1 MGKEIKRI
9 RLNRLYS
16 ENNVFEEISFHDG
29 VNIILGEKYDDSSVK
44 GRKTNGV
51 GKSMCIE
58 FLDFC
63 FLSDYD
69 KSRVAKIPKEVFPL
83 EKNVMLDLDIGAET
97 IIIKRNREQADQPV
111 IIREGKTVSFDKLQD
126 ARDYLTGI
134 IFSELNGKTVPS
146 FRNLFSI
153 LMRDE
158 RSEFKDIIKCHD
170 LTKKIPDDLTA
181 HLFLLG
187 FSLEAYKNTVETIKE
202 IGKITTV
209 LSKEKKEL
217 TQDGQKKISD
227 VRAELNALEDELKK
241 LEDAIESFKTNETFD
256 SMEAD
261 LIELEEL
268 LDQLRKRQKALRHD
282 YEKIRKMPKPE
293 QIDDREI
300 ELVYNQF
307 KSELGNAV
315 VKSLNEVVGFKN
327 KIEDFQRTLVNQKAK
342 ELESQLKSI
351 AEQIRIL
358 DDEYSEKL
366 KIIDKKGVLKNLK
379 ISLKIYEAKKESISR
394 TKFLFEQYEKHEKKK
409 RILNL
414 QKTQQI
420 MEIETE
426 IEQNEEMMDSFME
439 TILQIHEFIMG
450 NRECSFSIQTIDK
463 AQSKTPVE
471 LVLRIYDDGSRSVDR
486 TKVFIYDMALLF
498 NQYTRDRHPLFLVHD
513 NIFDVDQDTLVRC
526 LNYIYSQEEQYQD
539 FQYIL
544 TLNRDKIENEEQ
556 RKLIRMDIDEHQVA
570 VFTKRKEISGTKL
583 SGKITENPLQDRMKN
598 SVFQRISKKGA

>member
-83 EKNVMLDLDIGAET
+83 EENVILDLDIGAET

-111 IIREGKTVSFDKLQD
+111 IIRGGQTVSFDKLQD

-209 LSKEKKEL
+209 LSKEKREL

-570 VFTKRKEISGTKL
+570 VFTKE
-583 SGKITENPLQDRMKN
+583 
-598 SVFQRISKKGA
+598 KKFLGRNYQEK

>member
-83 EKNVMLDLDIGAET
+83 EENVMLDLDIGAET

-342 ELESQLKSI
+342 ELESQLKGI

-426 IEQNEEMMDSFME
+426 IEQNEEMMDSFTE

-463 AQSKTPVE
+463 AQNKTPVE

-570 VFTKRKEISGTKL
+570 VFTKE
-583 SGKITENPLQDRMKN
+583 
-598 SVFQRISKKGA
+598 KKFLGRNYQEK

>member
-1 MGKEIKRI
+1 MGKEISRI

-16 ENNVFEEISFHDG
+16 ESNIFEEISFHDG

-51 GKSMCIE
+51 GKSMSIE
-58 FLDFC
+58 FLDFG
-63 FLSDYD
+63 FLNDYE
-69 KSRVAKIPKEVFPL
+69 KSRIAKIPKEVFPL
-83 EKNVMLDLDIGAET
+83 EENVILDLDIGDEAIT
-97 IIIKRNREQADQPV
+97 IKRNRKQADQPV
-111 IIREGKTVSFDKLQD
+111 IIREGRTVSFDKLQD
-126 ARDYLTGI
+126 AREYLTGL
-134 IFSELNGKTVPS
+134 IFPKLNGKKVPS

-158 RSEFKDIIKCHD
+158 RSEFTDIIKCHD
-170 LTKKIPDDLTA
+170 LTKKIPDDLSA

-187 FSLEAYKNTVETIKE
+187 FSLEAYKNTLETIKE
-202 IGKITTV
+202 IEAVNTV
-209 LSKEKKEL
+209 IAKDKKEL
-217 TQDGQKKISD
+217 TQEGKKKISD
-227 VRAELNALEDELKK
+227 VKAELNALEDELQK

-261 LIELEEL
+261 LIELEDL
-268 LDQLRKRQKALRHD
+268 LDQLRKRQKALRYD

-327 KIEDFQRTLVNQKAK
+327 KIEEFQRTLVNQKAK

-351 AEQIRIL
+351 AEQIRVL

-366 KIIDKKGVLKNLK
+366 KVIDKKGVLKNLK
-379 ISLKIYEAKKESISR
+379 VSLKIYEAKKDSISH
-394 TKFLFEQYEKHEKKK
+394 TKFLFDQYEKNEKKK
-409 RILNL
+409 RMLNL
-414 QKTQQI
+414 QKTQQL
-420 MEIETE
+420 MEIDSE
-426 IEQNEEMMDSFME
+426 IEQNKEIMDDFID
-439 TILQIHEFIMG
+439 TILEIHESIMG
-450 NRECSFSIQTIDK
+450 NKECSFSLQTVDK
-463 AQSKTPVE
+463 ARKKTPVE
-471 LVLRIYDDGSRSVDR
+471 LTLRIYDDGSHSVDR

-513 NIFDVDQDTLVRC
+513 NIFDVDQDTLVQC
-526 LNYIYSQEEQYQD
+526 LNYIYKREEQYQD

-556 RKLIRMDIDEHQVA
+556 RKLIQMDIDEHQVA
-570 VFTKRKEISGTKL
+570 VFTKE
-583 SGKITENPLQDRMKN
+583 
-598 SVFQRISKKGA
+598 KKFLGRNYQEK

>member
-1 MGKEIKRI
+1 MGKEISRI

-16 ENNVFEEISFHDG
+16 ESNIFEEISFHDG

-51 GKSMCIE
+51 GKSMSIE
-58 FLDFC
+58 FLDFG
-63 FLSDYD
+63 FLNDYE
-69 KSRVAKIPKEVFPL
+69 KSRIAKIPKEVFPL
-83 EKNVMLDLDIGAET
+83 EENVILDLDIGDEAIT
-97 IIIKRNREQADQPV
+97 IKRNRKQADQPV
-111 IIREGKTVSFDKLQD
+111 IIREGRTVSFDKLQD
-126 ARDYLTGI
+126 AREYLTGL
-134 IFSELNGKTVPS
+134 IFPKLNGKKVPS

-158 RSEFKDIIKCHD
+158 RSEFTDIIKCHD
-170 LTKKIPDDLTA
+170 LTKKIPDDLSA

-187 FSLEAYKNTVETIKE
+187 FSLEAYKNTLETIKE
-202 IGKITTV
+202 IEAVNTV
-209 LSKEKKEL
+209 IAKDKKEL
-217 TQDGQKKISD
+217 TQEGKKKISD
-227 VRAELNALEDELKK
+227 VKAELNALEDELQK

-261 LIELEEL
+261 LIELEDL
-268 LDQLRKRQKALRHD
+268 LDQLRKRQKALRYD

-307 KSELGNAV
+307 KSALGNAV

-327 KIEDFQRTLVNQKAK
+327 KIEEFQRTLVNQKAK

-351 AEQIRIL
+351 AEQIRVL

-366 KIIDKKGVLKNLK
+366 KVIDKKGVLKNLK
-379 ISLKIYEAKKESISR
+379 VSLKIYEAKKDSISH
-394 TKFLFEQYEKHEKKK
+394 TKFLFDQYEKNEKKK
-409 RILNL
+409 RMLNL
-414 QKTQQI
+414 QKTQQL
-420 MEIETE
+420 MEIDSE
-426 IEQNEEMMDSFME
+426 IEQNKEIMDDFID
-439 TILQIHEFIMG
+439 TILEIHESIMG
-450 NRECSFSIQTIDK
+450 NKECSFSLQTVDK
-463 AQSKTPVE
+463 ARKKTPVE
-471 LVLRIYDDGSRSVDR
+471 LTLRIYDDGSHSVDR

-513 NIFDVDQDTLVRC
+513 NIFDVDQDTLVQC
-526 LNYIYSQEEQYQD
+526 LNYIYKQEEQYQD

-556 RKLIRMDIDEHQVA
+556 RKLIQMDIDEHQVA
-570 VFTKRKEISGTKL
+570 VFTKE
-583 SGKITENPLQDRMKN
+583 
-598 SVFQRISKKGA
+598 KKFLGRNYQEK

>member
-1 MGKEIKRI
+1 MGKEISRI

-16 ENNVFEEISFHDG
+16 ESNIFEEISFHDG

-51 GKSMCIE
+51 GKSMSIE
-58 FLDFC
+58 FLDFG
-63 FLSDYD
+63 FLNDYE
-69 KSRVAKIPKEVFPL
+69 KSRIAKIPKEVFPL
-83 EKNVMLDLDIGAET
+83 EENVILDLDIGDEAIT
-97 IIIKRNREQADQPV
+97 IKRNRKQADQPV
-111 IIREGKTVSFDKLQD
+111 IIREGRTVSFDKLQD
-126 ARDYLTGI
+126 AREYLTGL
-134 IFSELNGKTVPS
+134 IFPKLNGKKVPS

-158 RSEFKDIIKCHD
+158 RSEFTDIIKCHD
-170 LTKKIPDDLTA
+170 LTKKIPDDLSA

-187 FSLEAYKNTVETIKE
+187 FSLEAYKNTLETIKE
-202 IGKITTV
+202 IEAVNTV
-209 LSKEKKEL
+209 IAKDKKEL
-217 TQDGQKKISD
+217 TQEGKKKISD
-227 VRAELNALEDELKK
+227 VKAELNALEDELQK

-261 LIELEEL
+261 LIELEDL
-268 LDQLRKRQKALRHD
+268 LDQLRKRQKALRYD

-327 KIEDFQRTLVNQKAK
+327 KIEEFQRTLVNQKAK

-351 AEQIRIL
+351 AEQIRVL

-366 KIIDKKGVLKNLK
+366 KVIDKKGVLKNLK
-379 ISLKIYEAKKESISR
+379 VSLKIYEAKKDSISH
-394 TKFLFEQYEKHEKKK
+394 TKFLFDQYEKNEKKK
-409 RILNL
+409 RMLNL
-414 QKTQQI
+414 QKTQQL
-420 MEIETE
+420 MEIDSE
-426 IEQNEEMMDSFME
+426 IEQNKEIMDDFID
-439 TILQIHEFIMG
+439 TILEIHESIMG
-450 NRECSFSIQTIDK
+450 NKECSFSLQTVDK
-463 AQSKTPVE
+463 ARKKTPVE
-471 LVLRIYDDGSRSVDR
+471 LTLRIYDDGSHSVDR

-513 NIFDVDQDTLVRC
+513 NIFDVDQDTLVQC
-526 LNYIYSQEEQYQD
+526 LNYIYKQEEQYQD

-544 TLNRDKIENEEQ
+544 TLNQDKIENEEQ
-556 RKLIRMDIDEHQVA
+556 RKLIQMDIDEHQVA
-570 VFTKRKEISGTKL
+570 VFTKE
-583 SGKITENPLQDRMKN
+583 
-598 SVFQRISKKGA
+598 KKFLGRNYQEK

>member
-1 MGKEIKRI
+1 MGKEISRI

-16 ENNVFEEISFHDG
+16 ENNIFEEISFHDG
-29 VNIILGEKYDDSSVK
+29 VNIILGEKCDESSVK

-51 GKSMCIE
+51 GKSMSIE
-58 FLDFC
+58 FLDFG
-63 FLSDYD
+63 FLNDYE
-69 KSRVAKIPKEVFPL
+69 KSRIAKIPKEVFPL
-83 EKNVMLDLDIGAET
+83 EENVILDLDIGDENIT
-97 IIIKRNREQADQPV
+97 IKRNRKQADQPV

-126 ARDYLTGI
+126 AREYLTGI
-134 IFSELNGKTVPS
+134 IFPKLNGKKVPS

-158 RSEFKDIIKCHD
+158 RSEFTDIIKCHD
-170 LTKKIPDDLTA
+170 LTKKIPDDLSA

-187 FSLEAYKNTVETIKE
+187 FSLEAYKNTLETIKE
-202 IGKITTV
+202 IDAVNTILTKD
-209 LSKEKKEL
+209 KKEL
-217 TQDGQKKISD
+217 TQEGKKKISD
-227 VRAELNALEDELKK
+227 VKAELNALEDELQK

-256 SMEAD
+256 AMEAD
-261 LIELEEL
+261 LIELEDL
-268 LDQLRKRQKALRHD
+268 LDQLRKRQKALRYD

-307 KSELGNAV
+307 KGELGSAV

-327 KIEDFQRTLVNQKAK
+327 KIEEFQRTLVNQKAK

-366 KIIDKKGVLKNLK
+366 KVIDKKGVLKNLK
-379 ISLKIYEAKKESISR
+379 VSLKIYEAKKDSISH
-394 TKFLFEQYEKHEKKK
+394 TKFLFDQYEKNEKKK
-409 RILNL
+409 KMLRL

-420 MEIETE
+420 MEIDNE
-426 IEQNEEMMDSFME
+426 IEQNKEIIDNFID
-439 TILQIHEFIMG
+439 TILEIHESIMG
-450 NRECSFSIQTIDK
+450 NKECSFSIQTIDK
-463 AQSKTPVE
+463 ARGKTPIE
-471 LVLRIYDDGSRSVDR
+471 LTLRIYDDGSHSVDR

-513 NIFDVDQDTLVRC
+513 NIFDVDQDTLVQC
-526 LNYIYSQEEQYQD
+526 LNYIYKQEEQYQD

-556 RKLIRMDIDEHQVA
+556 RKLIQMDIDEHQVA
-570 VFTKRKEISGTKL
+570 VFTKE
-583 SGKITENPLQDRMKN
+583 
-598 SVFQRISKKGA
+598 KKFLGRNYQEK

>member
-1 MGKEIKRI
+1 MGKEISRI

-16 ENNVFEEISFHDG
+16 ESNIFEEISFHDG

-51 GKSMCIE
+51 GKSMSIE
-58 FLDFC
+58 FLDFG
-63 FLSDYD
+63 FLNDYE
-69 KSRVAKIPKEVFPL
+69 KSRIAKIPKEVFPL
-83 EKNVMLDLDIGAET
+83 EENVILDLDIGDEAIT
-97 IIIKRNREQADQPV
+97 IKRNRKQADQPI
-111 IIREGKTVSFDKLQD
+111 IIREGRTVSFDKLQD
-126 ARDYLTGI
+126 AREYLTGL
-134 IFSELNGKTVPS
+134 IFPKLNGKKVPS

-158 RSEFKDIIKCHD
+158 RSEFTDIIKCHD
-170 LTKKIPDDLTA
+170 LTKKIPDDLSA

-187 FSLEAYKNTVETIKE
+187 FSLEAYKNTLETIKE
-202 IGKITTV
+202 IEAVNTV
-209 LSKEKKEL
+209 IAKDKKEL
-217 TQDGQKKISD
+217 TQEGKKKISD
-227 VRAELNALEDELKK
+227 VKAELNALEDELQK

-261 LIELEEL
+261 LIELEDL
-268 LDQLRKRQKALRHD
+268 LDQLRKRQKALRYD

-327 KIEDFQRTLVNQKAK
+327 KIEEFQRTLVNQKAK

-351 AEQIRIL
+351 AEQIRVL

-366 KIIDKKGVLKNLK
+366 KVIDKKGVLKNLK
-379 ISLKIYEAKKESISR
+379 VSLKIYEAKKDSISH
-394 TKFLFEQYEKHEKKK
+394 TKFLFDQYEKNEKKK
-409 RILNL
+409 RMLNL
-414 QKTQQI
+414 QKTQQL
-420 MEIETE
+420 MEIDSE
-426 IEQNEEMMDSFME
+426 IEQNKEIMDDFID
-439 TILQIHEFIMG
+439 TILEIHESIMG
-450 NRECSFSIQTIDK
+450 NKECSFSLQTVDK
-463 AQSKTPVE
+463 ARKKTPVE
-471 LVLRIYDDGSRSVDR
+471 LTLRIYDDGSHSVDR

-513 NIFDVDQDTLVRC
+513 NIFDVDQDTLVQC
-526 LNYIYSQEEQYQD
+526 LNYIYKQEEQYQD

-556 RKLIRMDIDEHQVA
+556 RKLIQMDIDEHQVA
-570 VFTKRKEISGTKL
+570 VFTKE
-583 SGKITENPLQDRMKN
+583 
-598 SVFQRISKKGA
+598 KKFLGRNYQEK

>member
-1 MGKEIKRI
+1 MGKEISHI

-16 ENNVFEEISFHDG
+16 ESNIFEEISFHDG

-51 GKSMCIE
+51 GKSMSIE
-58 FLDFC
+58 FLDFG
-63 FLSDYD
+63 FLNDYE
-69 KSRVAKIPKEVFPL
+69 KSRIAKIPKEVFPL
-83 EKNVMLDLDIGAET
+83 EENVILDLDIGDEAIT
-97 IIIKRNREQADQPV
+97 IKRNRKQADQPV
-111 IIREGKTVSFDKLQD
+111 IIREGRTVSFDKLQD
-126 ARDYLTGI
+126 AREYLTGL
-134 IFSELNGKTVPS
+134 IFPKLNGKKVPS

-158 RSEFKDIIKCHD
+158 RSEFTDIIKCHD
-170 LTKKIPDDLTA
+170 LTKKIPDDLSA

-187 FSLEAYKNTVETIKE
+187 FSLEAYKNTLETIKE
-202 IGKITTV
+202 IEAVNTV
-209 LSKEKKEL
+209 IAKDKKEL
-217 TQDGQKKISD
+217 TQEGKKKISD
-227 VRAELNALEDELKK
+227 VKAELNALEDELQK

-261 LIELEEL
+261 LIELEDL
-268 LDQLRKRQKALRHD
+268 LDQLRKRQKALRYD

-327 KIEDFQRTLVNQKAK
+327 KIEEFQRTLVNQKAK

-351 AEQIRIL
+351 AEQIRVL

-366 KIIDKKGVLKNLK
+366 KVIDKKGVLKNLK
-379 ISLKIYEAKKESISR
+379 VSLKIYEAKKDSISH
-394 TKFLFEQYEKHEKKK
+394 TKFLFDQYEKNEKKK
-409 RILNL
+409 RMLNL
-414 QKTQQI
+414 QKTQQL
-420 MEIETE
+420 MEIDSE
-426 IEQNEEMMDSFME
+426 IEQNKEIMDDFID
-439 TILQIHEFIMG
+439 TILEIHESIMG
-450 NRECSFSIQTIDK
+450 NKECSFSLQTVDK
-463 AQSKTPVE
+463 ARKKTPVE
-471 LVLRIYDDGSRSVDR
+471 LTLRIYDDGSHSVDR

-513 NIFDVDQDTLVRC
+513 NIFDVDQDTLVQC
-526 LNYIYSQEEQYQD
+526 LNYIYKQEEQYQD

-556 RKLIRMDIDEHQVA
+556 RKLIQMDIDEHQVA
-570 VFTKRKEISGTKL
+570 VFTKE
-583 SGKITENPLQDRMKN
+583 
-598 SVFQRISKKGA
+598 KKFLGRNYQEK

>member
-1 MGKEIKRI
+1 MGKEISRI

-16 ENNVFEEISFHDG
+16 ESNIFEEISFHDG

-51 GKSMCIE
+51 GKSMSIE
-58 FLDFC
+58 FLDFG
-63 FLSDYD
+63 FLNDYE
-69 KSRVAKIPKEVFPL
+69 KSRIAKIPKEVFPL
-83 EKNVMLDLDIGAET
+83 EENVILDLDIGDEAIT
-97 IIIKRNREQADQPV
+97 IKRNRKQADQPV
-111 IIREGKTVSFDKLQD
+111 IIREGRTVSFDKLQD
-126 ARDYLTGI
+126 AREYLTGL
-134 IFSELNGKTVPS
+134 IFPKLNGKKVPS

-158 RSEFKDIIKCHD
+158 RSEFTDIIKCHD
-170 LTKKIPDDLTA
+170 LTKKIPDDLSA

-187 FSLEAYKNTVETIKE
+187 FSLEAYKNTLETIKE
-202 IGKITTV
+202 IEAVNTV
-209 LSKEKKEL
+209 IAKDKKEL
-217 TQDGQKKISD
+217 TQEGKKKISD
-227 VRAELNALEDELKK
+227 VKAELNALEDELQK
-241 LEDAIESFKTNETFD
+241 LEYAIESFKTNETFD

-261 LIELEEL
+261 LIELEDL
-268 LDQLRKRQKALRHD
+268 LDQLRKRQKALRYD

-327 KIEDFQRTLVNQKAK
+327 KIEEFQRTLVNQKAK

-351 AEQIRIL
+351 AEQIRVL

-366 KIIDKKGVLKNLK
+366 KVIDKKGVLKNLK
-379 ISLKIYEAKKESISR
+379 VSLKIYEAKKDSISH
-394 TKFLFEQYEKHEKKK
+394 TKFLFDQYEKNEKKK
-409 RILNL
+409 RMLNL
-414 QKTQQI
+414 QKTQQL
-420 MEIETE
+420 MEIDSE
-426 IEQNEEMMDSFME
+426 IEQNKEIMDDFID
-439 TILQIHEFIMG
+439 TILEIHESIMG
-450 NRECSFSIQTIDK
+450 NKECSFSLQTVDK
-463 AQSKTPVE
+463 ARKKTPVE
-471 LVLRIYDDGSRSVDR
+471 LTLRIYDDGSHSVDR

-513 NIFDVDQDTLVRC
+513 NIFDVDQDTLVQC
-526 LNYIYSQEEQYQD
+526 LNYIYKQEEQYQD

-556 RKLIRMDIDEHQVA
+556 RKLIQMDIDEHQVA
-570 VFTKRKEISGTKL
+570 VFTKE
-583 SGKITENPLQDRMKN
+583 
-598 SVFQRISKKGA
+598 KKFLGRNYQEK

>member
-83 EKNVMLDLDIGAET
+83 EENVILDLDIGAET

-111 IIREGKTVSFDKLQD
+111 IIRGGKTVSFDKLQD

-202 IGKITTV
+202 IRKITTV
-209 LSKEKKEL
+209 LSKEKREL

-570 VFTKRKEISGTKL
+570 VFTKE
-583 SGKITENPLQDRMKN
+583 
-598 SVFQRISKKGA
+598 KKFLGRNYQEK

>member
-1 MGKEIKRI
+1 MGKEISRI

-16 ENNVFEEISFHDG
+16 ESNIFEEISFHDG

-51 GKSMCIE
+51 GKSMSIE
-58 FLDFC
+58 FLDFG
-63 FLSDYD
+63 FLNDYE
-69 KSRVAKIPKEVFPL
+69 KSRIAKIPKEVFPL
-83 EKNVMLDLDIGAET
+83 EENVILDLDIGDEAIT
-97 IIIKRNREQADQPV
+97 IKRNRKQADQPV
-111 IIREGKTVSFDKLQD
+111 IIREGRTVSFDKLQD
-126 ARDYLTGI
+126 AREYLTGL
-134 IFSELNGKTVPS
+134 IFPKLNGKKVPS

-158 RSEFKDIIKCHD
+158 RSEFTDIIKCHD
-170 LTKKIPDDLTA
+170 LTKKIPDDLSA

-187 FSLEAYKNTVETIKE
+187 FSLEAYKNTLETIKE
-202 IGKITTV
+202 IEAVNTV
-209 LSKEKKEL
+209 IAKDKKEL
-217 TQDGQKKISD
+217 TQEGKKKISD
-227 VRAELNALEDELKK
+227 VKAELNALEDELQK

-261 LIELEEL
+261 LIELEDL
-268 LDQLRKRQKALRHD
+268 LDQLRKRQKALRYD

-327 KIEDFQRTLVNQKAK
+327 KIEEFQRTLVNQKAK

-351 AEQIRIL
+351 AEQIRVL

-366 KIIDKKGVLKNLK
+366 KVIDKKGVLKNLK
-379 ISLKIYEAKKESISR
+379 VSLKIYEAKKDSISH
-394 TKFLFEQYEKHEKKK
+394 TKFLFDQYEKNEKKK
-409 RILNL
+409 RMLNL
-414 QKTQQI
+414 QKTQQL
-420 MEIETE
+420 MEIDSE
-426 IEQNEEMMDSFME
+426 IEQNKEIMDDFID
-439 TILQIHEFIMG
+439 TILEIHESIMG
-450 NRECSFSIQTIDK
+450 NKECSFSLQTVDK
-463 AQSKTPVE
+463 ARKKTPVE
-471 LVLRIYDDGSRSVDR
+471 LTLRIYDDGSHSVDR

-513 NIFDVDQDTLVRC
+513 NIFDMDQDTLVQC
-526 LNYIYSQEEQYQD
+526 LNYIYKQEEQYQD

-556 RKLIRMDIDEHQVA
+556 RKLIQMDIDEHQVA
-570 VFTKRKEISGTKL
+570 VFTKE
-583 SGKITENPLQDRMKN
+583 
-598 SVFQRISKKGA
+598 KKFLGRNYQEK

>member
-1 MGKEIKRI
+1 MGKEISRI

-16 ENNVFEEISFHDG
+16 ESNIFEEISFHDG

-51 GKSMCIE
+51 GKSMSIE
-58 FLDFC
+58 FLDFG
-63 FLSDYD
+63 FLNDYE
-69 KSRVAKIPKEVFPL
+69 KSRIAKIPKEVFPL
-83 EKNVMLDLDIGAET
+83 EENVILDLDIGDEAIT
-97 IIIKRNREQADQPV
+97 IKRNRKQADQPV
-111 IIREGKTVSFDKLQD
+111 IIREGRTVSFDKLQD
-126 ARDYLTGI
+126 AREYLTGL
-134 IFSELNGKTVPS
+134 IFPKLNGKKVPS

-158 RSEFKDIIKCHD
+158 RSEFTDIIKCHD
-170 LTKKIPDDLTA
+170 LTKKIPDDLSA

-187 FSLEAYKNTVETIKE
+187 FSLEAYKNTLETIKE
-202 IGKITTV
+202 IEAVNTV
-209 LSKEKKEL
+209 IAKDKKEL
-217 TQDGQKKISD
+217 TQEGKKKISD
-227 VRAELNALEDELKK
+227 VKAELNALEDELQK

-261 LIELEEL
+261 LIELEDL
-268 LDQLRKRQKALRHD
+268 LDQLRKRQKALRYD

-327 KIEDFQRTLVNQKAK
+327 KIEEFQRTLVNQKAK

-351 AEQIRIL
+351 AEQIRVL

-366 KIIDKKGVLKNLK
+366 KVIDKKGVLKNLRV
-379 ISLKIYEAKKESISR
+379 SLKIYEAKKDSISH
-394 TKFLFEQYEKHEKKK
+394 TKFLFDQYEKNEKKK
-409 RILNL
+409 RMLNL
-414 QKTQQI
+414 QKTQQL
-420 MEIETE
+420 MEIDSE
-426 IEQNEEMMDSFME
+426 IEQNKEIMDDFID
-439 TILQIHEFIMG
+439 TILEIHESIMG
-450 NRECSFSIQTIDK
+450 NKECSFSLQTVDK
-463 AQSKTPVE
+463 ARKKTPVE
-471 LVLRIYDDGSRSVDR
+471 LTLRIYDDGSHSVDR

-513 NIFDVDQDTLVRC
+513 NIFDVDQDTLVQC
-526 LNYIYSQEEQYQD
+526 LNYIYKQEEQYQD

-556 RKLIRMDIDEHQVA
+556 RKLIQMDIDEHQVA
-570 VFTKRKEISGTKL
+570 VFTKE
-583 SGKITENPLQDRMKN
+583 
-598 SVFQRISKKGA
+598 KKFLGRNYQEK

>member
-1 MGKEIKRI
+1 MGKEISRI

-16 ENNVFEEISFHDG
+16 ESNIFEEISFHDG

-51 GKSMCIE
+51 GKSMSIE
-58 FLDFC
+58 FLDFG
-63 FLSDYD
+63 FLNDYE
-69 KSRVAKIPKEVFPL
+69 KSRIAKIPKEVFPL
-83 EKNVMLDLDIGAET
+83 EENVILDLDIGDEAIT
-97 IIIKRNREQADQPV
+97 IKRNRKQADQPV
-111 IIREGKTVSFDKLQD
+111 IIREGRTVSFDKLQD
-126 ARDYLTGI
+126 AREYLTGL
-134 IFSELNGKTVPS
+134 IFPKLNGKKVPS

-158 RSEFKDIIKCHD
+158 RSEFTDIIKCHD
-170 LTKKIPDDLTA
+170 LTKKIPDDLSA

-187 FSLEAYKNTVETIKE
+187 FSLEAYKNTLETIKE
-202 IGKITTV
+202 IEAVNTV
-209 LSKEKKEL
+209 IAKDKKEL
-217 TQDGQKKISD
+217 TQEGKKKISD
-227 VRAELNALEDELKK
+227 VKAELNALEDELQK

-261 LIELEEL
+261 LIELEDL
-268 LDQLRKRQKALRHD
+268 LDQLRKRQKALRYD

-327 KIEDFQRTLVNQKAK
+327 KIEEFQRTLVNQKAK

-351 AEQIRIL
+351 AEQIRVL

-366 KIIDKKGVLKNLK
+366 KVIDKKGVLKNLK
-379 ISLKIYEAKKESISR
+379 VSLKIYEAKKDSISH
-394 TKFLFEQYEKHEKKK
+394 TKFLFDQYEKNEKKK
-409 RILNL
+409 RMLNL
-414 QKTQQI
+414 QKTQQL
-420 MEIETE
+420 MEIDSE
-426 IEQNEEMMDSFME
+426 IEQNKEIMDDFID
-439 TILQIHEFIMG
+439 TILEIHESIMG
-450 NRECSFSIQTIDK
+450 NKECSFSFQTVDK
-463 AQSKTPVE
+463 ARKKTPVE
-471 LVLRIYDDGSRSVDR
+471 LTLRIYDDGSHSVDR

-513 NIFDVDQDTLVRC
+513 NIFDVDQDTLVQC
-526 LNYIYSQEEQYQD
+526 LNYIYKQEEQYQD

-556 RKLIRMDIDEHQVA
+556 RKLIQMDIDEHQVA
-570 VFTKRKEISGTKL
+570 VFTKE
-583 SGKITENPLQDRMKN
+583 
-598 SVFQRISKKGA
+598 KKFLGRNYQEK

>member
-1 MGKEIKRI
+1 MGKEISRI

-16 ENNVFEEISFHDG
+16 ESNIFEEISFHDG

-51 GKSMCIE
+51 GKSMSIE
-58 FLDFC
+58 FLDFG
-63 FLSDYD
+63 FLNDYE
-69 KSRVAKIPKEVFPL
+69 KSRIAKIPKEVFPL
-83 EKNVMLDLDIGAET
+83 EENVILDLDIGDEAIT
-97 IIIKRNREQADQPV
+97 IKRNRKQADQPV
-111 IIREGKTVSFDKLQD
+111 IIREGRTVSFDKLQD
-126 ARDYLTGI
+126 AREYLTGV
-134 IFSELNGKTVPS
+134 IFPKLNGKKVPS

-158 RSEFKDIIKCHD
+158 RSEFTDIIKCHD
-170 LTKKIPDDLTA
+170 LTKKIPDDLSA

-187 FSLEAYKNTVETIKE
+187 FSLEAYKNTLETIKE
-202 IGKITTV
+202 IEAVNTV
-209 LSKEKKEL
+209 IAKDKKEL
-217 TQDGQKKISD
+217 TQEGKKKISD
-227 VRAELNALEDELKK
+227 VKAELNALEDELQK

-261 LIELEEL
+261 LIELEDL
-268 LDQLRKRQKALRHD
+268 LDQLRKRQKALRYD

-327 KIEDFQRTLVNQKAK
+327 KIEEFQRTLVNQKAK

-351 AEQIRIL
+351 AEQIRVL

-366 KIIDKKGVLKNLK
+366 KVIDKKGVLKNLK
-379 ISLKIYEAKKESISR
+379 VSLKIYEAKKDSISH
-394 TKFLFEQYEKHEKKK
+394 TKFLFDQYEKNEKKK
-409 RILNL
+409 RMLNL
-414 QKTQQI
+414 QKTQQL
-420 MEIETE
+420 MEIDSE
-426 IEQNEEMMDSFME
+426 IEQNKEIMDDFID
-439 TILQIHEFIMG
+439 TILEIHESIMG
-450 NRECSFSIQTIDK
+450 NKECSFSLQTVDK
-463 AQSKTPVE
+463 ARKKTPVE
-471 LVLRIYDDGSRSVDR
+471 LTLRIYDDGSHSVDR

-513 NIFDVDQDTLVRC
+513 NIFDVDQDTLVQC
-526 LNYIYSQEEQYQD
+526 LNYIYKQEEQYQD

-556 RKLIRMDIDEHQVA
+556 RKLIQMDIDEHQVA
-570 VFTKRKEISGTKL
+570 VFTKE
-583 SGKITENPLQDRMKN
+583 
-598 SVFQRISKKGA
+598 KKFLGRNYQEK

>member
-1 MGKEIKRI
+1 MGKEISRI

-16 ENNVFEEISFHDG
+16 ESNIFEEISFHDG

-51 GKSMCIE
+51 GKSMSIE
-58 FLDFC
+58 FLDFG
-63 FLSDYD
+63 FLNDYE
-69 KSRVAKIPKEVFPL
+69 KSRIAKIPKEVFPL
-83 EKNVMLDLDIGAET
+83 EENVILDLDIGDEAIT
-97 IIIKRNREQADQPV
+97 IKRNRKQADQPV
-111 IIREGKTVSFDKLQD
+111 IIREGRTVSFDKLQD
-126 ARDYLTGI
+126 AREYLTGL
-134 IFSELNGKTVPS
+134 IFPKLNGKKVPS

-158 RSEFKDIIKCHD
+158 RSEFTDIIKCHD
-170 LTKKIPDDLTA
+170 LTKKIPDDLSA

-187 FSLEAYKNTVETIKE
+187 FSLEAYKNTLETIKE
-202 IGKITTV
+202 IEAVNTV
-209 LSKEKKEL
+209 IAKDKKEL
-217 TQDGQKKISD
+217 TQEGKKKISD
-227 VRAELNALEDELKK
+227 VKAELNALEDELQK

-268 LDQLRKRQKALRHD
+268 LDQLRKRQKALRYD

-327 KIEDFQRTLVNQKAK
+327 KIEEFQRTLVNQKAK

-351 AEQIRIL
+351 AEQIRVL

-366 KIIDKKGVLKNLK
+366 KVIDKKGVLKNLK
-379 ISLKIYEAKKESISR
+379 VSLKIYEAKKDSISH
-394 TKFLFEQYEKHEKKK
+394 TKFLFDQYEKNEKKK
-409 RILNL
+409 RMLNL
-414 QKTQQI
+414 QKTQQL
-420 MEIETE
+420 MEIDSE
-426 IEQNEEMMDSFME
+426 IEQNKEIMDDFID
-439 TILQIHEFIMG
+439 TILEIHESIMG
-450 NRECSFSIQTIDK
+450 NKECSFSLQTVDK
-463 AQSKTPVE
+463 ARKKTPVE
-471 LVLRIYDDGSRSVDR
+471 LTLRIYDDGSHSVDR

-513 NIFDVDQDTLVRC
+513 NIFDVDQDTLVQC
-526 LNYIYSQEEQYQD
+526 LNYIYKQEEQYQD

-556 RKLIRMDIDEHQVA
+556 RKLIQMDIDEHQVA
-570 VFTKRKEISGTKL
+570 VFTKE
-583 SGKITENPLQDRMKN
+583 
-598 SVFQRISKKGA
+598 KKFLGRNYQEK